1 MWILRN
7 LALQVAS
14 VLLQVLSRDVIRG
27 VNGSLKQRHFPGPE
41 FCRPISV
48 LSRGSIH
55 HGYGRLCL
63 ALQQPAIIAPSRS
76 RGPRALWL
84 VEKAA
89 LVKFCSFILYPSL
102 RTTNKRSEVSRD
114 VGETGKKLDKASQL
128 FCFIWGKRIPGNQ
141 WKWYLWMYLWYLR
154 YVFPL
159 TQDSSGKWLEDSNFH
174 CLDHVEYWPGCWL
187 DWA

>member
-1 MWILRN
+1 MTKTRWNYYLTSPPPPFDGFGFSINSCEITLGKCQRTNWDRGVSSLFLSHRFHSEGSGYMTIAPFWLTIPWVFEVPSLLLILEIGSKRLLWILRN

-14 VLLQVLSRDVIRG
+14 VLLQVLSRDVIRR

-41 FCRPISV
+41 FYRPISV

-84 VEKAA
+84 RRES
-89 LVKFCSFILYPSL
+89 SFS
-102 RTTNKRSEVSRD
+102 
-114 VGETGKKLDKASQL
+114 
-128 FCFIWGKRIPGNQ
+128 
-141 WKWYLWMYLWYLR
+141 
-154 YVFPL
+154 
-159 TQDSSGKWLEDSNFH
+159 
-174 CLDHVEYWPGCWL
+174 
-187 DWA
+187 